1 VVGRGRMDG
10 LTLSPPRPRSV
21 RHLWTI
27 LSGFPLAM
35 SILVMLRNGIR
46 PRELVPQQRE
56 RQLQL

>member
-1 VVGRGRMDG
+1 MDG

-35 SILVMLRNGIR
+35 NILVMLRNGIR